1 MKKWKEMD
9 QFEKL
14 KTIRLTKANQQKL
27 LDENNGFI
35 AQTNYNSIRGSFHR
49 SYKILDGKL
58 IIHDTSNNTSTEKFF
73 EKTWT
78 ATDEEVHRF
87 LLKYLWKLSIDETT

>member
-1 MKKWKEMD
+1 MD

-49 SYKILDGKL
+49 SYKMMWVSKVHQHLIL
-58 IIHDTSNNTSTEKFF
+58 
-73 EKTWT
+73 
-78 ATDEEVHRF
+78 VP
-87 LLKYLWKLSIDETT
+87 

>member
-1 MKKWKEMD
+1 MD

-27 LDENNGFI
+27 LDENNGFV
-35 AQTNYNSIRGSFHR
+35 AQTNYSSTMGSFHR
-49 SYKILDGKL
+49 SYKILDSKL
-58 IIHDTSNNTSTEKFF
+58 VIHDISNNTSTEKFF

-78 ATDEEVHRF
+78 ATDEEIHRF
-87 LLKYLWKLSIDETT
+87 FAKILMETFD

>member
-1 MKKWKEMD
+1 MD

-35 AQTNYNSIRGSFHR
+35 AQTNYNSITILQITQARKNSLRRPGLLQMKR
-49 SYKILDGKL
+49 SIVFY
-58 IIHDTSNNTSTEKFF
+58 
-73 EKTWT
+73 
-78 ATDEEVHRF
+78 
-87 LLKYLWKLSIDETT
+87 